1 MGKKKRNDFVS
12 EKIVYHYEV
21 NPKMAQD
28 FKRCTEDSKMEV
40 NGFNMLFNKIVH
52 YGNSPCYFLEKN
64 NLGKITNY
72 QSDGIQCSNSDVS
85 FRGNC
90 NIKLPIFKKDLD

>member
-21 NPKMAQD
+21 NPKMEQD
-28 FKRCTEDSKMEV
+28 FKRCTKND
-40 NGFNMLFNKIVH
+40 FNMLFNKIVH

-64 NLGKITNY
+64 NLGKITRY
-72 QSDGIQCSNSDVS
+72 ESDGLQCDSDVS